1 MVDLQEHNG
10 QIKYQ
15 ITNGGKTTFS
25 SLFKNNFSHKSSGMI
40 FTHKI

>member
-15 ITNGGKTTFS
+15 ITNGGKQHFPAF
-25 SLFKNNFSHKSSGMI
+25 LKIISHTKAAV
-40 FTHKI
+40 